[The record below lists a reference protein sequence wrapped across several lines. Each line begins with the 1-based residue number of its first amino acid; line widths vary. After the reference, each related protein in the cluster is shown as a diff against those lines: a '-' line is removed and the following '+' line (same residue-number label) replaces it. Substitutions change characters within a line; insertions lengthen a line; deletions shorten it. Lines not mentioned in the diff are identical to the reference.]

1 MISKVKNLL
10 LKILGQKN
18 YLILT
23 SGIFFVAYKNGW
35 LKNNPSY
42 YTHYRVADFIKPGD
56 VILDIGANLGYY
68 SCMFAEKTGAGGKV
82 YAIEPIPLYRE
93 VLERNINK
101 FDNISILPYALGLE
115 EGTIK
120 MGNSSSQKYRHG
132 LMHVLQ
138 EGEDANEVY
147 TVPVKHPLDIF
158 GKLSHI
164 DYIKCDIEG
173 YEIPVIPAMRP
184 LLEKHRPIVQVE
196 TEGEN
201 KQIIMSLF
209 EQLDYVTVYAGKEHF
224 EMYRDAAATLPG
236 DLLAIPKE
244 KWKG

>member
-10 LKILGQKN
+10 LNILGQKN

-35 LKNNPSY
+35 LKRNPSY

-56 VILDIGANLGYY
+56 VIIDIGANLGYY
-68 SCMFAEKTGAGGKV
+68 SCMFAEKTGPKGKV

-93 VLERNINK
+93 ILERNINK
-101 FDNISILPYALGLE
+101 FDNILILPYALGLE

-132 LMHVLQ
+132 LMHVLK
-138 EGEDANEVY
+138 EGEEANEVY

-196 TEGEN
+196 TEGQN

-209 EQLDYVTVYAGKEHF
+209 EQLDYVTVYAGKKHF

-236 DLLAIPKE
+236 DLIAIPKE